1 MLLRTANL
9 KKKKNFMINIAAGI
23 ITVITTIITVWIGA
37 CQGSF
42 GEGKVTAC
50 SWEKGLNVLEA
61 IRRMTQGPFLFY
73 FCSQRLLAH
82 LPLSSITP
90 TPCTRY
96 PQPFC
101 PSKSPL
107 LHAQP
112 LQPMGPRYHPSPEA
126 PRVKGA
132 ALEMQGSSF
141 PARKRSRF
149 EFQQLK
155 V

>member
-1 MLLRTANL
+1 
-9 KKKKNFMINIAAGI
+9 MINIAAGI

-61 IRRMTQGPFLFY
+61 IRRMTQGPFLFN

-82 LPLSSITP
+82 LPLSGITP
-90 TPCTRY
+90 TPCTRC

-101 PSKSPL
+101 PSKNPL
-107 LHAQP
+107 LHVSP
-112 LQPMGPRYHPSPEA
+112 PRDQGNILL
-126 PRVKGA
+126 PRL
-132 ALEMQGSSF
+132 LE
-141 PARKRSRF
+141 
-149 EFQQLK
+149 
-155 V
+155 